1 MFELV
6 EMPKKKIARTNAG
19 EKRDLAIIEDRLH
32 GATYRDLAKK
42 YGISNASI
50 SYVLNKTEVKEI
62 LNDALNH
69 LASFAPLLVKNY
81 RDLLDSNNENIKY
94 KATESL
100 AKVLGFMPSN
110 APSQINNLYIQQNIG
125 TISETMQ
132 DLISKIGQPSE
143 FVDAEFE
150 EVLKW

>member
-6 EMPKKKIARTNAG
+6 ETTGKKIARTNKL
-19 EKRDLAIIEDRLH
+19 EERNLAIVNDRLS
-32 GATYRDLAKK
+32 GATFRELAKK
-42 YGISNASI
+42 YNISNASI
-50 SYVLNKTEVKEI
+50 SYVLNKDEVKAI

-81 RDLLDSNNENIKY
+81 RDLLESSNENIKF

-100 AKVLGFMPSN
+100 ASVLGLKPSN
-110 APSQINNLYIQQNIG
+110 VPSQINNMYIQQNVG
-125 TISETMQ
+125 VISESMQ
-132 DLISKIGQPSE
+132 ELINKIGAPVE

-150 EVLKW
+150 ELIS